1 MNYGKF
7 FRLNQRASRIE
18 AGIAIYDYI
27 DLPAYFDSSKNN
39 EMSSPKYPI
48 NVTITESSICF
59 RVHYSAYKKEKCYN
73 SSSDYIYKVEKAYEE
88 DITKRRV
95 KDNSHTAI
103 KHMEEVILE
112 LPYINSDSDLL
123 YNAIKDVYNTKYP
136 FVNKGTTF
144 IQELIKKR
152 YEKKSSGE
160 KTLYD
165 KMRENLD
172 GDLSYSTLWLMDISR
187 RIDEKTTRIE
197 LLENGIVVKFLRKLL
212 LDFMYDLKHSDV
224 FQTSKFYSAM
234 MSGLMSNFYFSALM
248 HKCEYYFYRSMIGE
262 IIKRKN
268 EKEKEKRIKELYAEN
283 LYEAE
288 TLWIQDIM
296 NPASEKYFE
305 HYCSEEESSNNS
317 KCKITYKLYKAIFG
331 TDSLSFRNWN
341 SWFASPEEEMR
352 RVSFSMKE
360 KESKET
366 HICNVET
373 VFEYLKNNDYDV
385 DKLLLKGANTNKT
398 EVSQWFMKRYAF
410 NDVSHLHL
418 FKNASRLFFT
428 IVSILLLTVFVFPD
442 FFCAN
447 FWTVKHR
454 NLPIACVIVI
464 CCGSIMWI
472 LSMYNEYTDRGIEE
486 NAQSLKNSR
495 IGLIAKRM
503 RTIFLTLFIGIAIIV
518 VSDYLVSSVFCFED
532 DSPSITFLN
541 ICVIFVQVFFILLL
555 GVLFHKKMFPVHWLS
570 NMHVFFPRLIASI
583 ATAWLT
589 IAIGNELFGTFFD
602 SVVSWSTSLWL
613 SVIVFVFLMYEINRK
628 LPYEKV
634 FNKAIRCSQM
644 MLIGYAISFVV
655 GLFIIN
661 FTGERFLERSG
672 VLDTF
677 YKEYVDKDNAEQQVG
692 HQNYKIVN
700 KGEDTSKLKTDAK
713 RLENLKN
720 VHIVSSTYKKGGK
733 TPNHPIVTSAGF
745 NGKYFIMRDFLI
757 QFAFV
762 AMFIGIFIQMLFEER
777 SITEI

>member
-7 FRLNQRASRIE
+7 FRLNQRASKIE
-18 AGIAIYDYI
+18 DGIAIYDYI

-59 RVHYSAYKKEKCYN
+59 RVHYSVYKSEALN
-73 SSSDYIYKVEKAYEE
+73 DYIYEAKRAYGGEL
-88 DITKRRV
+88 TAG
-95 KDNSHTAI
+95 SSSTAI

-112 LPYINSDSDLL
+112 LPYINSDSEL
-123 YNAIKDVYNTKYP
+123 YNAIKGVYNTKYP

-197 LLENGIVVKFLRKLL
+197 LLEKGIVVKFLRKLL

-373 VFEYLKNNDYDV
+373 VFEYLKNNGYDV
-385 DKLLLKGANTNKT
+385 DRLLLKGANTNKT

-442 FFCAN
+442 FFCAD

-472 LSMYNEYTDRGIEE
+472 LSMYNEYTDQGIEE
-486 NAQSLKNSR
+486 NAQSLKNYR

-613 SVIVFVFLMYEINRK
+613 SVIVFIFLMYEINKK

-634 FNKAIRCSQM
+634 FCKTIRCAEM
-644 MLIGYAISFVV
+644 IIIGYMISLIV

-672 VLDTF
+672 VLTDF
-677 YKEYVDKDNAEQQVG
+677 YKNYVDKPAAQQVG
-692 HQNYKIVN
+692 HQKYNIIYNSK
-700 KGEDTSKLKTDAK
+700 DTTYSTDAKTDAD

-762 AMFIGIFIQMLFEER
+762 AMFIGIFIQMLFEEK

>member
-7 FRLNQRASRIE
+7 FRLNQRASKIE
-18 AGIAIYDYI
+18 DGIAIYDYI

-59 RVHYSAYKKEKCYN
+59 RVHYSVYKSEALN
-73 SSSDYIYKVEKAYEE
+73 DYIYEAKRAYGGEL
-88 DITKRRV
+88 TAG
-95 KDNSHTAI
+95 SSSTAI

-112 LPYINSDSDLL
+112 LPYINSDSEL

-305 HYCSEEESSNNS
+305 HYYIKEENQKQKENKSGL
-317 KCKITYKLYKAIFG
+317 CKIICNFYNRFFA

-352 RVSFSMKE
+352 RVSFSMTE
-360 KESKET
+360 RESRET

-373 VFEYLKNNDYDV
+373 VFEYLKNEDKGV
-385 DKLLLKGANTNKT
+385 DEITYKGANANKT
-398 EVSQWFMKRYAF
+398 EISQWFMKRYSF
-410 NDVSHLHL
+410 NDVAHLHI
-418 FKNASRLFFT
+418 FKNFSRLFFT
-428 IVSILLLTVFVFPD
+428 IVSIMLLLVFIFPD
-442 FFCAN
+442 FTSVD
-447 FWTVKHR
+447 FWTINNC
-454 NLPIACVIVI
+454 NLPIACVIVTF
-464 CCGSIMWI
+464 CGCVIWALSI
-472 LSMYNEYTDRGIEE
+472 YNEYTEQGIED
-486 NAQSLKNSR
+486 NAKSLKNVR
-495 IGLIAKRM
+495 IRLIKKRI
-503 RTIFLTLFIGIAIIV
+503 RTTFLTLFIGFTIIV
-518 VSDYLVSSVFCFED
+518 ASDYLVSMFPQMEE
-532 DSPSITFLN
+532 DSPVITFLN
-541 ICVIFVQVFFILLL
+541 MGAIFVQVLLISL
-555 GVLFHKKMFPVHWLS
+555 VGYFLHKKMYPVHWLS
-570 NMHVFFPRLIASI
+570 NMHIFFPRLIASI

-700 KGEDTSKLKTDAK
+700 NGENTSKLKTDAK